1 MLKQLALSR
10 MSSLQLPIRLRLF
23 QACESFS
30 ASAGVFQLTYFKPL
44 QRLYCLQA
52 HSASSVGC
60 IGLWSSGAVYEFT
73 RFMRD
78 SERSASN
85 ACLQMADPH

>member
-44 QRLYCLQA
+44 QRLYKPTQPRVWGM
-52 HSASSVGC
+52 VG
-60 IGLWSSGAVYEFT
+60 SGAVELYMNSL